1 MKPPLALSNR
11 SLRSVARLGWAF
23 VVMILTLPAA
33 SVLAENPAPEKTLL
47 ILGDSI
53 TAGYNVER
61 SQSYPSV
68 LERLAE
74 SEGKR
79 VRVINGGLSGD
90 TSAGGVRRLDWFLKE
105 RVDVFVLAL
114 GANDGL
120 RGLSAAELKKNL
132 LTIFTRVK
140 AKNPHAKLV
149 LAGMLLP
156 PTMGEV
162 YANQFRAVYP
172 EVANEAGATLI
183 PFLLEGVAAVP
194 ALNQPDRI
202 HPTAEGHT
210 VIANKVWPTLRAV
223 LGE

>member
-1 MKPPLALSNR
+1 MKPPLALTNS
-11 SLRSVARLGWAF
+11 SLRFVARLGWVL

-33 SVLAENPAPEKTLL
+33 PVLAENLAPEKTLL

-68 LERLAE
+68 LEQLAK

-132 LTIFTRVK
+132 LAIFTRVK

-162 YANQFRAVYP
+162 YAKQFRAVYP
-172 EVANEAGATLI
+172 EVANETGATLI